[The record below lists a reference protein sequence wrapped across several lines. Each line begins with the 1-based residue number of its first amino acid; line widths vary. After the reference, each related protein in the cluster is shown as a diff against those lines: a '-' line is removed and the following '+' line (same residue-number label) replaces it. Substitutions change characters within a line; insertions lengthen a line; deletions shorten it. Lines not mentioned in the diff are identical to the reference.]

1 MLQDPKSMFRKAA
14 LDKLASPEQLDV
26 LMEVTSPRNWALV
39 YGMGGLILL
48 VIAWSIFG
56 TIPTKVAG
64 QGILIRGD
72 AVLAVTS
79 LATGQ
84 ITAMKV
90 AAGDRIEVGQI
101 IAEIGQPA
109 IELRLANQRARL
121 AELMQSDGDSKL
133 AEADNLQQSLAA
145 LDAERASMQKSI
157 VDFQADLTSLRE
169 RMVVQEDLVRRGLLT
184 KGTVLGTRSQISGT
198 EQSISRAQVRIAEIA
213 TQRSSLARN
222 VSERADSRAA
232 ALDDIRRQ
240 ISEIEGQREG
250 STLIRSPYAGRV
262 LEIASNNGDV
272 VSPGRQ
278 VLTIENEAR
287 PLEAVIYVSGL
298 EGKRIKP
305 GMEVRI
311 SPSTVKAEEY
321 GFMLAKVR
329 KVGDFPVSPEGL
341 RRVLRNDSLVEA
353 LSGKGTSVEVQIELM
368 ADPTMPSGF
377 KWSSSV
383 GPPTAVF
390 SGTLATATVVV
401 ERRRPISLVIP
412 VLKSTVGAN

>member
-90 AAGDRIEVGQI
+90 AAGDRIEVGQV

-109 IELRLANQRARL
+109 IDLRLANQNARL
-121 AELMQSDGDSKL
+121 LALTQSDGESKL

-145 LDAERASMQKSI
+145 LDAEGASIRKSI
-157 VDFQADLTSLRE
+157 VDYQADLVSLRE
-169 RMVVQEDLVRRGLLT
+169 RMAVQEDLVQRGLLT
-184 KGTVLGTRSQISGT
+184 KGTVLGTRSQVSGT

-222 VSERADSRAA
+222 LSERADARAA

>member
-84 ITAMKV
+84 ITSMKV

-109 IELRLANQRARL
+109 IDLRLANQNARL
-121 AELMQSDGDSKL
+121 LELTQSDSESKL
-133 AEADNLQQSLAA
+133 AEANNLQQSLAA
-145 LDAERASMQKSI
+145 LDAEGASIRKSI
-157 VDFQADLTSLRE
+157 VDYQADLVSLRE
-169 RMVVQEDLVRRGLLT
+169 RMAVQEDLVQRGLLT

-222 VSERADSRAA
+222 LNERADARAT

-329 KVGDFPVSPEGL
+329 KVGDFPVSPDGL

-368 ADPTMPSGF
+368 ADPNMPSGF
-377 KWSSSV
+377 RWSSSV
-383 GPPTAVF
+383 GPPSAVF

-412 VLKSTVGAN
+412 VLKSTVGVN